1 MQDKLLRLVLVSL
14 QQQGKGTFSFLNDGM
29 SIFTVIIIWI
39 SKNFLWKKNKQKKT
53 KMIFILIC
61 IAFKITAGNELL
73 LIV

>member
-39 SKNFLWKKNKQKKT
+39 SKNFLWKKQKT
-53 KMIFILIC
+53 KKKLNDFHLNMYSIQNNC
-61 IAFKITAGNELL
+61 
-73 LIV
+73 